1 MSDRI
6 RVLLIVMLSLLA
18 IPIVGLIVANNV
30 SEKYDSQF
38 NEAMA
43 KEYKVTES
51 DVIKTGISLHTLC
64 AKDSSKG
71 LAEICEYVDNIDY
84 LQKGSLYT
92 LILGIGLLAFI
103 YLMKL
108 GIGLNRAR
116 LALFFSPIAT
126 IAILVVS
133 VSILLQGVILI
144 YGFYITG
151 VVYTEHVYPKIILI
165 LAIGAII
172 AVSALIK
179 ALFSALKAAPMFV
192 FSEKITNEN
201 GSKLIKFVDD
211 IATKIGATPPKNIIV
226 GLEPNFYV
234 TAGKVAIAET
244 GEVLEGT
251 TMYLSLPFLSI
262 FSKDEL
268 SAVIGHELGHF
279 KGEDTAYSMRFYPAY
294 KKLYNALNNLQTND
308 AESQSIFSVI
318 ALAPLSFI
326 LNEFS
331 TTERTIGRTRELE
344 ADKAGSSVAGNIALI
359 SSLLKV
365 SEFAPIWG
373 ELRKYNIDTLNEGN
387 IFNNLSN
394 LYLDVSDN
402 RFENLD
408 FEASSEQLLT
418 TVQSHPTDT
427 HPTINERMQSLNV
440 EIKDINKE
448 LLKPSKTNLD
458 VYLDNANEVNEK
470 LTIQE
475 HRLMIQHGLATLPEQ
490 QQEAA
495 A

>member
-1 MSDRI
+1 MSNRI
-6 RVLLIVMLSLLA
+6 KVLMIVMLSLLA
-18 IPIVGLIVANNV
+18 IPVIGLIIANNI
-30 SEKYDSQF
+30 SDKYDSMF
-38 NEAMA
+38 NEAIA
-43 KEYKVTES
+43 KEYKVAES
-51 DVIKTGISLHTLC
+51 DVIKTGVTLHKLC
-64 AKDSSKG
+64 ATDTSKG
-71 LAEICEYVDNIDY
+71 LAEVCEYVDYIDY
-84 LQKGSLYT
+84 LKQGSFYT
-92 LILGIGLLAFI
+92 LILGIGLLAFV
-103 YLMKL
+103 YLMKI
-108 GIGLNRAR
+108 GIGLDRAR

-126 IAILVVS
+126 IAITVVS
-133 VSILLQGVILI
+133 VSILLQSVILI
-144 YGFYITG
+144 YGFYITE
-151 VVYTEHVYPKIILI
+151 VVYTEHYHPKVILI
-165 LAIGAII
+165 LAVGAMI
-172 AVSALIK
+172 AIYALTK
-179 ALFSALKAAPMFV
+179 ALFSALKSAPMFV

-201 GSKLIKFVDD
+201 GSKLIKLVDE

-251 TMYLSLPFLSI
+251 TMYLSVPFLSI

-294 KKLYNALNNLQTND
+294 KKLYNALNNLQQDD
-308 AESQSIFSVI
+308 AESQSIFSAI
-318 ALAPLSFI
+318 ALAPLSFV

-331 TTERTIGRTRELE
+331 TTERTIGRARELE
-344 ADKAGSSVAGNIALI
+344 ADKAGSSVAGNIPLI

-365 SEFAPIWG
+365 SEFSPVWG
-373 ELRKYNIDTLNEGN
+373 ALRQHNIDTLNEGN
-387 IFNNLSN
+387 VFNNLSN
-394 LYLDVSDN
+394 LYLDVSEN

-418 TVQSHPTDT
+418 TIQSHPTDT

-440 EIKDINKE
+440 ESKDINKD
-448 LLKPSKTNLD
+448 LLKPSKTSLAE
-458 VYLDNANEVNEK
+458 YLDNADELNEK

-475 HRLMIQHGLATLPEQ
+475 HRLMIRYGVAKLPEQ
-490 QQEAA
+490 EEAA